1 MRYILSIFICVFCVT
16 ISTVHA
22 EDVLSDA
29 QKGKAIQ
36 AAEDW
41 LEILDDN
48 KIDESWFEM
57 SSYFREKISM
67 SRWSSLVSPLRNRVG
82 EVVTRDLLGTYYRTE
97 IPDAPKGDYLIMQYK
112 SVFKNPSTGKSLTV
126 TEIITSMKDNDAEWR
141 VGGYYIK

>member
-1 MRYILSIFICVFCVT
+1 MRYILSVFICVFCVT
-16 ISTVHA
+16 VSTVHA

-29 QKGKAIQ
+29 QQGKAIQ

-48 KIDESWFEM
+48 KIDASWSEM
-57 SSYFREKISM
+57 SLYFKEKISL
-67 SRWSSLVSPLRNRVG
+67 SQWGTLVRPLRHRVG
-82 EVVTRDLLGTYYRTE
+82 DVVTRNLLGTSYRTE

-112 SVFKNPSTGKSLTV
+112 SVFKNPRTEKKMTV
-126 TEIITSMKDNDAEWR
+126 TEIITSMKDVDETWR